1 MLQQHVGFT
10 NWNNRVK
17 RVDFGCFTKEDKV
30 TVYGSKGK
38 MF

>member
-1 MLQQHVGFT
+1 MLASQ

-30 TVYGSKGK
+30 TVYEVKVK
-38 MF
+38 